1 MSGITLNDETR
12 LILKL
17 GIAFR
22 IHVRWQ
28 KNKLE
33 LQTPLTLC
41 VLKIT
46 LRQRSVLFVVS

>member
-1 MSGITLNDETR
+1 MSGITQNDETR
-12 LILKL
+12 LILQL

-41 VLKIT
+41 VLKI
-46 LRQRSVLFVVS
+46 LFVVS